1 MEVTRMNTSAL
12 ESLQRP
18 RPTDKVN
25 QANQA
30 DKATQAKE
38 ADLAR
43 QEADT
48 SRKASAQP
56 APVVNTQGQVTGR
69 LLNVSA

>member
-25 QANQA
+25 QADQ
-30 DKATQAKE
+30 ATQAKE
-38 ADLAR
+38 AELAR
-43 QEADT
+43 QEVDT
-48 SRKASAQP
+48 SRKANAQP